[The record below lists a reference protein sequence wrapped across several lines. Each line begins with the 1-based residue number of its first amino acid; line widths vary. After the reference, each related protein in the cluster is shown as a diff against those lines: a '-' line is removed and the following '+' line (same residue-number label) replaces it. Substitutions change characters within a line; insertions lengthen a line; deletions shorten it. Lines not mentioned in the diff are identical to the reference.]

1 MRLID
6 ADKLIEK
13 FTKLES
19 STLEHIAELNKS
31 DDQDAREMLTMMS
44 GVLNERT
51 ACKFDIVDAPTVDA
65 VPVIRCKDCKHAER
79 EDDGDIMCTF
89 WDFCE
94 CNHHVLEN
102 GYCDRAER
110 RKDDR
115 RQNNTV

>member
-6 ADKLIEK
+6 ADEVLKTICA
-13 FTKLES
+13 T
-19 STLEHIAELNKS
+19 TLVKWQKAIIWL
-31 DDQDAREMLTMMS
+31 L
-44 GVLNERT
+44 V
-51 ACKFDIVDAPTVDA
+51 DIQKTVDA

-79 EDDGDIMCTF
+79 EEDGDIMCTF

-94 CNHHVLEN
+94 CNHHVLAN

>member
-1 MRLID
+1 MTRLID
-6 ADKLIEK
+6 ADALTEVFK
-13 FTKLES
+13 TKS
-19 STLEHIAELNKS
+19 SVSVCGTEL
-31 DDQDAREMLTMMS
+31 
-44 GVLNERT
+44 
-51 ACKFDIVDAPTVDA
+51 CKAIVNRIDNAPTVDA

-94 CNHHVLEN
+94 CNHHVLAN